1 MIIQIGISPIAI
13 VAMSTLNQLLSDLDA
28 TQESIGRASRAML
41 SIQNEEDAV
50 PIAVREWSAELRAGD
65 SDQALPFIYLA
76 NDVLQ
81 VGVRARIQCPSF
93 VFRSVTSVCVGTRRF
108 SRATCFPLGS
118 VSHPPLCAVRL

>member
-1 MIIQIGISPIAI
+1 
-13 VAMSTLNQLLSDLDA
+13 MSTLNQLLSDLDA

-81 VGVRARIQCPSF
+81 VRVRARIQCLHSCSAVLRPF
-93 VFRSVTSVCVGTRRF
+93 VLVRGGSLAQHAFRSVASPIHHSV
-108 SRATCFPLGS
+108 L
-118 VSHPPLCAVRL
+118 

>member
-1 MIIQIGISPIAI
+1 
-13 VAMSTLNQLLSDLDA
+13 MSTLNHLLSDLDA

-81 VGVRARIQCPSF
+81 VRAPTPTRCPTF
-93 VFRSVTSVCVGTRRF
+93 VSRSDTSVLCWHAPVL
-108 SRATCFPLGS
+108 SRNMLSA
-118 VSHPPLCAVRL
+118 R